1 MDQTRNVSLP
11 QGCPTSQSIC
21 KSKMGNNSHNLSMY
35 PKWNLT
41 CFNSLPVYNLGED
54 MNPLST
60 QLPGNHNLLP
70 ADNNEVHNEVQ
81 WLTVV
86 GIEG

>member
-1 MDQTRNVSLP
+1 MDQTRNVSLR

-21 KSKMGNNSHNLSMY
+21 KSKMGNNSHNNLSMY
-35 PKWNLT
+35 LKWNLT
-41 CFNSLPVYNLGED
+41 CYNSLPVYNLGED

-60 QLPGNHNLLP
+60 QLPGNHNLMP
-70 ADNNEVHNEVQ
+70 ADNNEVMEHSGS
-81 WLTVV
+81 VV